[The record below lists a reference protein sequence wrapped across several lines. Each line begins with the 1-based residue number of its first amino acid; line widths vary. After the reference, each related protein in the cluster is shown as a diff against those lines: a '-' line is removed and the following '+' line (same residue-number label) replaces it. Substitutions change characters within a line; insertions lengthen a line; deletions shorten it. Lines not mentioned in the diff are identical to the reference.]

1 MTIGAHRT
9 RLIWS
14 PLVGWVVLSC
24 AVSASHAQSPSQPS
38 VDPTAV
44 APTDPSRVAPGDPST
59 VAPVVPAGGAAPVLN
74 VPTNAD
80 DSFRR
85 DAARRAGIPLPDPAL
100 TLPTVPSAG
109 TTIVNS
115 PFGTSVPY
123 YGGVTTIG
131 GMIATGGSG
140 GILSDG
146 GGITLGGFT
155 LVPQIEINVGSDSN
169 VFAQNASLGTTQ
181 SLYTT
186 VTPSL
191 DLRSEWLN
199 HSLHVL
205 ASGTIGWYGVA
216 PTQNYQNYGVLVDG
230 KIDIRNDFYA
240 TYATGFRRAT
250 EALGTPNVAFA
261 QAPTVVDVLPI
272 EIGLYQQFNRVFYQL
287 TAKAARFWY
296 QDNSLIISTGL
307 PGSSRD
313 RFEYGESFKLGYQL
327 FEDLSVFVA
336 PSLNQIRYI
345 DAINSAGQAR
355 NSDGMNVSIG
365 ATWQVNAISI
375 LEGTIGYQSTN
386 FSSGLGN
393 TSALSYGLIGTYT
406 GYAPLSLRPYVSR
419 TINQS
424 ALSQYKDYVS
434 TTVAVDYTYLIHDA
448 WTLAGGLLFSV
459 AEYSPVEGAGV
470 GPRTDYFF
478 RGQIGLLYSM
488 RPEIQIGPFFE
499 YSRGSSTDSSGP
511 SYDRQIYSIRLIAKR

>member
-1 MTIGAHRT
+1 MTISAHRT

-14 PLVGWVVLSC
+14 PLVGWALLSC
-24 AVSASHAQSPSQPS
+24 GVSAVHAQSPTQSS
-38 VDPTAV
+38 VDPATV
-44 APTDPSRVAPGDPST
+44 APTDPST
-59 VAPVVPAGGAAPVLN
+59 VAPTVPPGGAAPFIVT
-74 VPTNAD
+74 PIDPD

-85 DAARRAGIPLPDPAL
+85 DAARRAGTTLPDPTL
-100 TLPTVPSAG
+100 TAPTVPSAG

-123 YGGVTTIG
+123 YGGIVGTAIG
-131 GMIATGGSG
+131 IGSSGDGGL
-140 GILSDG
+140 LSDG
-146 GGITLGGFT
+146 GGITLGAFT
-155 LVPQIEINVGSDSN
+155 LVPQIEINVGVDSN

-186 VTPSL
+186 VSPSL

-216 PTQNYQNYGVLVDG
+216 PTQNFQNYGVLVDG
-230 KIDIRNDFYA
+230 KIDIRHDFYA
-240 TYATGFRRAT
+240 TYAIGYRRST

-261 QAPTVVDVLPI
+261 QAPTVVDTLPI

-287 TAKAARFWY
+287 SAKAARFWY
-296 QDNSLIISTGL
+296 QDNSVIFSTGL

-327 FEDLSVFVA
+327 FEDLSVFVS
-336 PSLNQIRYI
+336 PTFNQIRYI
-345 DAINSAGQAR
+345 EAINSAGQAR
-355 NSDGMNVSIG
+355 NSDGMNFSLG
-365 ATWQVNAISI
+365 ATWRVNAISM
-375 LEGTIGYQSTN
+375 LEGTVGYQGTS
-386 FSSGLGN
+386 FASGLGN
-393 TSALSYGLIGTYT
+393 TSALSYGLSGSYT
-406 GYAPLSLRPYVSR
+406 GYAPLTLRPYISR

-424 ALSQYKDYVS
+424 ALSQYKDFVS
-434 TTVAVDYTYLIHDA
+434 TTFAVDLTYLIHDA
-448 WTLAGGLLFSV
+448 WTLSGGLLFSV
-459 AEYSPVEGAGV
+459 ADYSPIDGAGAS
-470 GPRTDYFF
+470 PRTDYFF
-478 RGQIGLLYSM
+478 RGQVGLLYSI

-499 YSRGSSTDSSGP
+499 YSHGSSTDSLGP

>member
-1 MTIGAHRT
+1 MTISAHRT

-14 PLVGWVVLSC
+14 PLVGWALLSC
-24 AVSASHAQSPSQPS
+24 GVPAVHAQSPTQSGA
-38 VDPTAV
+38 DPTAV
-44 APTDPSRVAPGDPST
+44 TPADPST
-59 VAPVVPAGGAAPVLN
+59 VAPAVPPGGAAPVI
-74 VPTNAD
+74 VTSSDAD

-85 DAARRAGIPLPDPAL
+85 DAARRAGTTLPDPTL
-100 TLPTVPSAG
+100 TAPTVPSAG

-123 YGGVTTIG
+123 YGGITTIG
-131 GMIATGGSG
+131 GIIATGGSSG
-140 GILSDG
+140 VLSDG
-146 GGITLGGFT
+146 GGITFGAFT
-155 LVPQIEINVGSDSN
+155 IVPQIEINVGFDSN
-169 VFAQNASLGTTQ
+169 VFAQSAALGTTQ
-181 SLYTT
+181 SVYTT
-186 VTPSL
+186 VSPSL

-216 PTQNYQNYGVLVDG
+216 PSQNFQNYGVLVDG
-230 KIDIRNDFYA
+230 KIDILNDFYA
-240 TYATGFRRAT
+240 TYATGFRRST

-287 TAKAARFWY
+287 SAKAARFWY
-296 QDNSLIISTGL
+296 QDNSQIISTGL

-327 FEDLSVFVA
+327 FEDLAVFVA
-336 PSLNQIRYI
+336 PSFNQVRYI
-345 DAINSAGQAR
+345 EPINSAGQAR
-355 NSDGMNVSIG
+355 NSDGMNFSLG
-365 ATWQVNAISI
+365 AAWQVNAISI

-393 TSALSYGLIGTYT
+393 TSALSYALIGTYT
-406 GYAPLSLRPYVSR
+406 GYAPLTLRPYISR

-434 TTVAVDYTYLIHDA
+434 TIFAVDFTYLIHDA

-459 AEYSPVEGAGV
+459 ADYSPVDGSDTS
-470 GPRTDYFF
+470 PRTDYFF
-478 RGQIGLLYSM
+478 RGQIGLLYSI

-511 SYDRQIYSIRLIAKR
+511 FYDRQIYSIRLIAKR

>member
-1 MTIGAHRT
+1 MTICAHRT

-14 PLVGWVVLSC
+14 PLVGWALLSS
-24 AVSASHAQSPSQPS
+24 AVSAAHAQSPTQAGG
-38 VDPTAV
+38 DPITV
-44 APTDPSRVAPGDPST
+44 APTDPSTGAPTDPST
-59 VAPVVPAGGAAPVLN
+59 VAPAVPPGGAAP
-74 VPTNAD
+74 PIITTINAD

-85 DAARRAGIPLPDPAL
+85 DAARRAGATLPDPTL
-100 TLPTVPSAG
+100 TAPTVPSAG

-123 YGGVTTIG
+123 YGGITTLGNLVGIG
-131 GMIATGGSG
+131 GGG
-140 GILSDG
+140 GIPSDG
-146 GGITLGGFT
+146 GGITLGAFT
-155 LVPQIEINVGSDSN
+155 LVPQIEINVGVDSN

-186 VTPSL
+186 VSPAL

-205 ASGTIGWYGVA
+205 ASGTIGWYGAA
-216 PTQNYQNYGVLVDG
+216 PTQNFQNYGVLVDG

-240 TYATGFRRAT
+240 TYVTGFRRST
-250 EALGTPNVAFA
+250 EALGTPNVASA
-261 QAPTVVDVLPI
+261 QAPTVADTLPI

-296 QDNSLIISTGL
+296 QDYSVISSAGL
-307 PGSSRD
+307 PAASRD

-327 FEDLSVFVA
+327 FEDLSVFVT

-355 NSDGMNVSIG
+355 NSDGMNLAIG
-365 ATWQVNAISI
+365 AAWQVNAISV
-375 LEGTIGYQSTN
+375 LEGSIGYQSAG
-386 FSSGLGN
+386 FASGLGN

-406 GYAPLSLRPYVSR
+406 GYAPLTLRPYISR
-419 TINQS
+419 AINQS

-434 TTVAVDYTYLIHDA
+434 TTFAVDFTYLIHDA
-448 WTLAGGLLFSV
+448 WTLSGGLLFSV
-459 AEYSPVEGAGV
+459 ADYSPVDGSGV
-470 GPRTDYFF
+470 NPRTDSFF
-478 RGQIGLLYSM
+478 RGQIGLLYSI

-499 YSRGSSTDSSGP
+499 YSHGSSTDSLGP